1 MAEKKYMLE
10 ITMES
15 NGYKGHKYIKRSFP
29 AVKGKLDTE
38 RYGFPYNCYDFSIT
52 NVVDHLTL
60 YDNYAVFPGGEV
72 PVGVYVSFGGE
83 QVFAP
88 LHDFVT
94 VRKVYAKVD
103 IDAYRKAP
111 KTVGEAEV
119 YVTFYAYVE

>member
-29 AVKGKLDTE
+29 AVKGSLDTE

-52 NVVDHLTL
+52 DVADHLTP
-60 YDNYAVFPGGEV
+60 YDNYAVFPDGEV

-83 QVFAP
+83 KVFAP
-88 LHDFVT
+88 LHSFVT
-94 VRKVYAKVD
+94 VRKEYTKVV
-103 IDAYRKAP
+103 IDAYLKVP
-111 KTVGEAEV
+111 KPIGQAKV
-119 YVTFYAYVE
+119 YVTFYAYIE